1 MEGPLGGRPGHRP
14 GGSGLTDPPPAPD
27 DEELPEDEPE
37 DDDPTDP
44 ELEPVG
50 TKRRTPAGQPTTD
63 LILSCHRGSN
73 AEVFP
78 QILKLYVPE
87 GSIVADTTFGR
98 GVFWKLVPPG
108 LYTLWSSDLQEGV
121 DARALPYITGSV
133 DAVVFDPP
141 YMHTSQVDR
150 SRAYGSMAFESYYKV
165 NRPPE
170 ERAGGPKYH
179 DAIIALYLDAA
190 REALRVLHPQGV
202 YIVKCQ
208 DEVCTNRQ
216 RLTHVELLNAYEKMG
231 FLIED
236 LFVVMR
242 INRPGVSRI
251 VKQVHARKAHSYF
264 LVVRA
269 PRSDRTVTG

>member
-14 GGSGLTDPPPAPD
+14 GGSGLTDSPSDPE
-27 DEELPEDEPE
+27 DEELPEDESDE
-37 DDDPTDP
+37 DPTDP

-87 GSIVADTTFGR
+87 GSTVADTTFGR
-98 GVFWKLVPPG
+98 GVFWKLVSLD
-108 LYTLWSSDLQEGV
+108 LYTLWKSDLQEGI

-141 YMHTSQVDR
+141 YMHTSSTER
-150 SRAYGSMAFESYYKV
+150 SRTYDAMAFENYYQL
-165 NRPPE
+165 NRPE
-170 ERAGGPKYH
+170 AVAGAPKYH
-179 DAIIALYLDAA
+179 EAVLALYLDAA
-190 REALRVLHPQGV
+190 REALRVLRPQGI

-216 RLTHVELLNAYEKMG
+216 RLTHVELVNAYEKMG
-231 FLIED
+231 FLVED

-242 INRPGVSRI
+242 ANKPGVSRI
-251 VKQVHARKAHSYF
+251 VKQVHSRKNCSYF
-264 LVVRA
+264 VIVRA